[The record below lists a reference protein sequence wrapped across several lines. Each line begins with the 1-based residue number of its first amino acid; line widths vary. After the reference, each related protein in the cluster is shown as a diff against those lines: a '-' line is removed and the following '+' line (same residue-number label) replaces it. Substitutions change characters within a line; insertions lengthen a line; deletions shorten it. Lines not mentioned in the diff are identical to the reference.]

1 MIIRVKK
8 NTQTRRQQ
16 GGRQYGEDG
25 QRVGNPYY
33 NMVYNPYA
41 KRTIDKRAMMLNS
54 TGNEIASTMKVGD
67 YVNLAFEKNTYSFNG
82 ALLGAAIGLGFAL
95 YKRQSYVFYSIVGAT
110 LGYVATNILTKKYFK
125 NKESLNK

>member
-1 MIIRVKK
+1 MILRVKK
-8 NTQTRRQQ
+8 NPQGRRPQ

-41 KRTIDKRAMMLNS
+41 KRTIDKRQMMLNS
-54 TGNEIASTMKVGD
+54 SGSELASTMKAGD

-82 ALLGAAIGLGFAL
+82 ALLGAAIGLGFSL
-95 YKRQSYVFYSIVGAT
+95 YKRQSYVVYCVVGAT

-125 NKESLNK
+125 NKESLNQ